1 MTRLIVN
8 HLDLDIAVAEG
19 IVSRDQAVRL
29 RDLSLRSA
37 GIDSAYIDFSQDT
50 RDEPF
55 RLLRGFRDVFISI
68 GVAIFAFGIS
78 AIALPFVGEFSFSNG
93 ARFDSGSVLTL
104 LIAFGLCVFGLAQAE
119 LITRKYRLPLSS
131 LVAAIAFAFWSA
143 YLAGA
148 ISSISVAS
156 VFRDAAQTPQ
166 AAKLIVGW
174 APLAGGIIGTAF
186 FYWRYRLPSALLL
199 LAGSIVGLS
208 FLIVSNV
215 MGNQWI
221 GDHVRVLIGLWGSAI
236 FVSAMWFDIKD
247 RLRVTRF
254 SECAFWLHLFA
265 APMLVHA
272 ILFGDP
278 LGAPKLGFVL
288 GTMGVLAAIALVID
302 RRALLVSGL
311 SYFAV
316 AISQLVSNSAYFGGH
331 EIALTAFILGGVVL
345 TLGLGWTSI
354 RRGALAVLPFEPLK
368 SRLPPAAP

>member
-1 MTRLIVN
+1 MTSLIVN
-8 HLDLDIAVAEG
+8 HLDLDIAIAES

-29 RDLSLRSA
+29 RDLSMRSA
-37 GIDSAYIDFSQDT
+37 GPDSAYIDFSQDT

-78 AIALPFVGEFSFSNG
+78 AIALPFIGKFTFSNG
-93 ARFDSGSVLTL
+93 LRFDSGSVLTL
-104 LIAFGLCVFGLAQAE
+104 LIALGLCIFGLAQAE

-131 LVAAIAFAFWSA
+131 LVAAIAFALWSA
-143 YLAGA
+143 YLAGT
-148 ISSISVAS
+148 ISSILLAS
-156 VFRDAAQTPQ
+156 VYSDAVQNLR
-166 AAKLIVGW
+166 AARLIVGW
-174 APLAGGIIGTAF
+174 APLAGGIFGTVI

-208 FLIVSNV
+208 LTIVSNV
-215 MGNQWI
+215 MGNQWF
-221 GDHVRVLIGLWGSAI
+221 GDHARILIGLWGSAI

-272 ILFGDP
+272 MLFGDP
-278 LGAPKLGFVL
+278 LGAPKLVFVL
-288 GTMGVLAAIALVID
+288 ATMGVLAAIALVID

-311 SYFAV
+311 GYFAV
-316 AISQLVSNSAYFGGH
+316 AISQLVSNSTFFGGH
-331 EIALTAFILGGVVL
+331 EIAMTAFILGGVVL
-345 TLGLGWTSI
+345 TLGLGWTPI
-354 RRGALAVLPFEPLK
+354 RRGALAVLPFESLK